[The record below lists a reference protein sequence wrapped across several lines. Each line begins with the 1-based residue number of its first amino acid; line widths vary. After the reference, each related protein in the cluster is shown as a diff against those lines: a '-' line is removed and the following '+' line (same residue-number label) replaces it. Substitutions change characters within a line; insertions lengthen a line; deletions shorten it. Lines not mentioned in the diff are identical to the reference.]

1 MKEIFGPQGIFVVL
15 RLTKETT
22 AKRIAGRHAG
32 GDPETLKK
40 MMESLD
46 GIYDSYEDAQP
57 GEDNCITVEIGPE
70 DSREDVM
77 NKILKQVDELEAVPS
92 KA

>member
-1 MKEIFGPQGIFVVL
+1 MVL
-15 RLTKETT
+15 RLTKETN
-22 AKRIAGRHAG
+22 AKRVAGRHAG

-40 MMESLD
+40 MLD
-46 GIYDSYEDAQP
+46 FMNGIYDTYEDAQP

-77 NKILKQVDELEAVPS
+77 NKILKQVEDLEEASS
-92 KA
+92 KS